1 MKGSGQSIALKVQDT
16 WVKNHQ
22 KLGAA
27 SRDWVY
33 GGDQLCGHGSLSM
46 FQLGGKDNGQNA
58 R

>member
-46 FQLGGKDNGQNA
+46 FQLGGKDNG
-58 R
+58 